1 MSRYLVNH
9 PRSALTARSA
19 VLARTTMLARSAAA
33 ICSRRAGTGPDRCR
47 RRGDE
52 GLTLV
57 ELAVALMVMGIFM
70 VMVVPIVDTFVST
83 SARVT
88 STYDG
93 FDQVLPIG
101 TIFQQYVRAA
111 VEPAPPLPTT
121 VSDPSAYPDPVPVPA
136 FGEETDQ
143 AEVGPDATFQNSN
156 GATSYSNATQEVLS
170 SSPYPLTGC
179 SIAFY
184 ANTGSPYGPALITG
198 SVAPASSSTVGT
210 PCTSAAPASAVW
222 VVTVTETLP
231 SACPFSVP
239 ATTTCSYV
247 PPPPPSPPTQPT
259 DQGIPHTVISVGDVV
274 NDLDSASTGYTPVF
288 SYDFVSPY
296 PPQTGVTPTETS
308 VPTNSLATDFGSCTE
323 SACDAA
329 AINEVGLDVQVR
341 LPHGQ
346 ETEDSTSVY
355 TLSPISDEYQPSVG

>member
-1 MSRYLVNH
+1 VSRGSVNH
-9 PRSALTARSA
+9 PRAALTTRTT
-19 VLARTTMLARSAAA
+19 VLARTVAA
-33 ICSRRAGTGPDRCR
+33 IRSRRRAGAGPDRFR

-111 VEPAPPLPTT
+111 VEPAPPL
-121 VSDPSAYPDPVPVPA
+121 SNSVPVPA
-136 FGEETDQ
+136 FGE
-143 AEVGPDATFQNSN
+143 ATFQNSS
-156 GATSYSNATQEVLS
+156 GSTVAYASATQEALS
-170 SSPYPLTGC
+170 PLTGC

-198 SVAPASSSTVGT
+198 SVTPASSSTVGT

-231 SACPFSVP
+231 SACPFSVS
-239 ATTTCSYV
+239 ATTTCSYA
-247 PPPPPSPPTQPT
+247 PPSPAPTPPT
-259 DQGIPHTVISVGDVV
+259 YQGIPHTVISVSDVV
-274 NDLDSASTGYTPVF
+274 NDLDSASNGYTPVF
-288 SYDFVSPY
+288 SYDFVFPY

-308 VPTNSLATDFGSCTE
+308 VPTSSLATDFGSCTDG
-323 SACDAA
+323 ACDAA

-346 ETEDSTSVY
+346 ETEDETSVY

>member
-1 MSRYLVNH
+1 VNH
-9 PRSALTARSA
+9 PRVARSTRTT
-19 VLARTTMLARSAAA
+19 VLARASVLAHSAVAAFRSH
-33 ICSRRAGTGPDRCR
+33 RAGAGPNRCR

-57 ELAVALMVMGIFM
+57 ELAVALLVMGIFM

-111 VEPAPPLPTT
+111 VEPAPPLPAT

-136 FGEETDQ
+136 FGE
-143 AEVGPDATFQNSN
+143 ATFQNSS
-156 GATSYSNATQEVLS
+156 GTTVAYTSATQEALS
-170 SSPYPLTGC
+170 PLTGC

-198 SVAPASSSTVGT
+198 SVTPASSSTVGT

-231 SACPFSVP
+231 SACPFSVS
-239 ATTTCSYV
+239 ATTTCSYT
-247 PPPPPSPPTQPT
+247 PPSPAPTPPT
-259 DQGIPHTVISVGDVV
+259 DQGIPHTVISVSDVV
-274 NDLDSASTGYTPVF
+274 NDLDSTSTGYTPVF

-296 PPQTGVTPTETS
+296 PPQTLVTPTETS
-308 VPTNSLATDFGSCTE
+308 VPTSSLATDFGSCTE

-346 ETEDSTSVY
+346 ETEDKTSIY

>member
-1 MSRYLVNH
+1 VSRGPVYH
-9 PRSALTARSA
+9 PRVARSTRTT
-19 VLARTTMLARSAAA
+19 VLARTAVLAHSAVATFRSH
-33 ICSRRAGTGPDRCR
+33 RAGAGRDRRR

-57 ELAVALMVMGIFM
+57 ELAVALLVMGIFM

-136 FGEETDQ
+136 FGE
-143 AEVGPDATFQNSN
+143 ATFQNSN

-179 SIAFY
+179 TISFY
-184 ANTGSPYGPALITG
+184 ANVDNTNGPALITG
-198 SVAPASSSTVGT
+198 AVTPASSSTSGA
-210 PCTSAAPASAVW
+210 PCTKNAPDNVDW
-222 VVTVTETLP
+222 VVTIQETLP
-231 SACPFSVP
+231 NPGSCDFSP
-239 ATTTCSYV
+239 NET
-247 PPPPPSPPTQPT
+247 PPPPATMCTYSSSNAKTT
-259 DQGIPHTVISVGDVV
+259 IAVDDVV

-308 VPTNSLATDFGSCTE
+308 VPTGSLPTDLGSCTE

-355 TLSPISDEYQPSVG
+355 TLSPISDEYQSSVG

>member
-1 MSRYLVNH
+1 
-9 PRSALTARSA
+9 
-19 VLARTTMLARSAAA
+19 
-33 ICSRRAGTGPDRCR
+33 
-47 RRGDE
+47 
-52 GLTLV
+52 
-57 ELAVALMVMGIFM
+57 VMGIFM

-111 VEPAPPLPTT
+111 VEPAPALPTT

-136 FGEETDQ
+136 FGQ
-143 AEVGPDATFQNSN
+143 ATFQNSS
-156 GATSYSNATQEVLS
+156 GTSVGYTSATQEALS
-170 SSPYPLTGC
+170 PLTGC

-274 NDLDSASTGYTPVF
+274 NDLDSSSNGYTPVF

-296 PPQTGVTPTETS
+296 PPQTLVTPTETS
-308 VPTNSLATDFGSCTE
+308 VAPNELATDFGSCTE
-323 SACDAA
+323 RACDAA